1 VLAAEARRTE
11 SSGLW
16 ISGHEYIQVADWAK
30 QNGFTARWLKRDETL
45 QLAGASSKLLL
56 TVDSSEAQFNGV
68 GVRLLFPV
76 VNRNGTPFLG
86 KLDAQTTLRPM
97 LYPPKNTSGSKLKT
111 VCLDPG
117 HGGRDPGFQVGSRIE
132 KKYTLLLAQEVR
144 DQLGKAGFKVS
155 LTRTRDTDVDL
166 PDRPAQAN
174 RRKADLFVSLHFNA
188 FPNSP
193 GSVQGVEV
201 YSMTPV
207 GGPSSNA
214 RGEGA
219 GAGWFPGNQNNDK
232 NLFLAYQ
239 LQKSLTQ
246 GLGAEDRDARRA
258 RYWVLRDA
266 VMPAVLVEGGY
277 LSHPVEGRKITDSNY
292 RRQLA
297 KAFVDGILA
306 YKRGVERQG

>member
-1 VLAAEARRTE
+1 VRAAEGRHAG
-11 SSGLW
+11 SSGVW
-16 ISGHEYIQVADWAK
+16 ISGHEYIQVANWAK
-30 QNGFTARWLKRDETL
+30 QNGLTARWLKRDETL
-45 QLAGASSKLLL
+45 ELTSVSSRLLF
-56 TVDSSEAQFNGV
+56 TVDSSQAQFNGV
-68 GVRLLFPV
+68 GIRLLFPV
-76 VNRNGTPFLG
+76 VNRNGTPLLG
-86 KLDAQTTLRPM
+86 QLDAQATLRPM
-97 LYPPKNTSGSKLKT
+97 LYPPKNTPGSKLKT

-132 KKYTLLLAQEVR
+132 KKCTLLLAQEVR
-144 DQLGKAGFKVS
+144 DQLDKAGFKVS
-155 LTRTRDTDVDL
+155 LTRTRDADVDL
-166 PDRPAQAN
+166 PDRPALAN

-266 VMPAVLVEGGY
+266 AMPAVLIEGGY
-277 LSHPVEGRKITDSNY
+277 LSHPVEGRKITDGNY
-292 RRQLA
+292 RRQMA
-297 KAFVDGILA
+297 KAIVNGILA
-306 YKRGVERQG
+306 YKHSVERQG